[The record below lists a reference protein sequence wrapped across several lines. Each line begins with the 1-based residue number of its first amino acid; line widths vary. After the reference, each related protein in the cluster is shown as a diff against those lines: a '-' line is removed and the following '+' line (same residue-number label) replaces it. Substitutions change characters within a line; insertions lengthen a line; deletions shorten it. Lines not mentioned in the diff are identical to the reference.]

1 MTLVNW
7 TPFRDLEDV
16 FDRYNRLFSRMQPAA
31 AQGEGAE
38 VAQWRPVAN
47 IAETNDEYL
56 IKAELPE
63 VDKKDVEVTVHEGV
77 ITIRG
82 ERRYE
87 RSDDSEKQHRVESF
101 YGSFARSFSQLFAAG
116 RCGRDEDLRRVQG
129 WRAQGAH
136 PEDAGGQ
143 AEGHRDQGQVT
154 PDAARRGSGST
165 PAGAARF
172 APAGGPA

>member
-101 YGSFARSFSQLFAAG
+101 YGSFARSFSLPADADETKIYAES
-116 RCGRDEDLRRVQG
+116 RDGVLKV
-129 WRAQGAH
+129 H
-136 PEDAGGQ
+136 IPK
-143 AEGHRDQGQVT
+143 T
-154 PDAARRGSGST
+154 PVAKPKAIEIKVR
-165 PAGAARF
+165 
-172 APAGGPA
+172 

>member
-101 YGSFARSFSQLFAAG
+101 YGSFARSFSLPADA
-116 RCGRDEDLRRVQG
+116 DETKIY
-129 WRAQGAH
+129 
-136 PEDAGGQ
+136 
-143 AEGHRDQGQVT
+143 AESKDGVLKVHIPKT
-154 PDAARRGSGST
+154 PVAKPKAIEIKVR
-165 PAGAARF
+165 
-172 APAGGPA
+172 